1 MDTKRRRELLK
12 DLQQYGVTEWSEGDL
27 RIRIGAAPSSA
38 AVAPAQP
45 AGDVEIDDDGD
56 MGDPRLLL
64 ERMALANGKA
74 PTRQ

>member
-27 RIRIGAAPSSA
+27 RIRLGAAPSAA
-38 AVAPAQP
+38 AVAPGQP

-64 ERMALANGKA
+64 ERMAQANGKA